1 MARPAQRTRGL
12 SFQFGRVVIFFDR
25 QAEHCSRSA
34 TSGEELVV
42 VEPVR
47 SAGIVSGMS
56 DERRA
61 YVVQVTKPDAA
72 LRGGLSIVLYVVL
85 TSGPENAAAIVRR
98 TVGEEADV
106 EATGDAL
113 SASLARPLG
122 LVPEQAR
129 LM

>member
-1 MARPAQRTRGL
+1 
-12 SFQFGRVVIFFDR
+12 
-25 QAEHCSRSA
+25 
-34 TSGEELVV
+34 
-42 VEPVR
+42 
-47 SAGIVSGMS
+47 MS

-61 YVVQVTKPDAA
+61 YVVRVTKPDAA

-113 SASLARPLG
+113 SAPLARPLG